1 MIEPPRPM
9 SGTAVWMPMKGASQI
24 DPQHGFPFTE
34 RCIEQPRAL
43 GDTGVV
49 HEYVEFPV
57 QAPDVIDRT
66 LPFLCRRYVKVS
78 KDCVGSFIAQSGG
91 QRISFLVQHIG

>member
-1 MIEPPRPM
+1 M
-9 SGTAVWMPMKGASQI
+9 SGHGGLDADEGASQI

-43 GDTGVV
+43 GDAGVV

-66 LPFLCRRYVKVS
+66 LPFLRRRYVKVS